1 MIIKINL
8 NKENKQQN
16 SKMIKS
22 NDFGFH
28 HIFVNPSYS
37 STTSSTHKK
46 EYDATN
52 NKLTFVLLHGTGG
65 NEEDLI
71 FLGKEIGPN
80 ASILS
85 PRGKV
90 LENGMPRFFRRL
102 SEGLF
107 DIEDLKFRTHE
118 LADFIQKCS
127 LHYKFDLNQTIAVG
141 FSNGANIATS
151 ILLLRPEILQGTI
164 LFRAM
169 IPLIPNP
176 LPDLS
181 TKKILLAA
189 GLNDP
194 IVSRTETENLF
205 KLFQKTN
212 ANIILKWQNSS
223 HNLIQE
229 DLAVARKWISNNFS
243 F

>member
-1 MIIKINL
+1 
-8 NKENKQQN
+8 
-16 SKMIKS
+16 MIKS
-22 NDFGFH
+22 KDFGFN
-28 HIFVNPSYS
+28 HIFINSPSPS
-37 STTSSTHKK
+37 SSITNSSNNKK
-46 EYDATN
+46 EYDYTN
-52 NKLTFVLLHGTGG
+52 KKLTLVLLHGTGG
-65 NEEDLI
+65 TEEDLI
-71 FLGKEIGPN
+71 FLGKELEPT

-102 SEGLF
+102 AEGVF

-151 ILLLRPEILQGTI
+151 ILLLHPEMLQGAI

-169 IPLIPNP
+169 VPLVPNT

-181 TKKILLAA
+181 TKKILLSA
-189 GLNDP
+189 GVNDP
-194 IVSRTETENLF
+194 IVSRTETEDLYR
-205 KLFQKTN
+205 LFQKTN
-212 ANIILKWQNSS
+212 TNIVLKWQQSS
-223 HNLIQE
+223 HNLVQE
-229 DLAVARKWISNNFS
+229 DISIARKWISNNFS
-243 F
+243 ICI

>member
-1 MIIKINL
+1 
-8 NKENKQQN
+8 
-16 SKMIKS
+16 MIKS

-28 HIFVNPSYS
+28 HVFVHSSYS
-37 STTSSTHKK
+37 YTNSSNNKK
-46 EYDATN
+46 EYDDAN
-52 NKLTFVLLHGTGG
+52 KKLTLVLLHGTGG

-71 FLGKEIGPN
+71 LLGKKIEPN

-102 SEGLF
+102 SEGVF
-107 DIEDLKFRTHE
+107 DLKDLRIRSHE

-127 LHYKFDLNQTIAVG
+127 VYYKFDLERTIAIG
-141 FSNGANIATS
+141 FSNGANIAVS
-151 ILLLRPEILQGTI
+151 IFFLSPELFQGAI

-169 IPLIPNP
+169 VPFIPNS
-176 LPDLS
+176 LPNLLN
-181 TKKILLAA
+181 KRILISA
-189 GLNDP
+189 GLKDP
-194 IVSRTETENLF
+194 IVSKTETENLY

-212 ANIILKWQNSS
+212 ANTTLKWQPSS

-229 DLAVARKWISNNFS
+229 DILVAKQWMLNNFLY
-243 F
+243 

>member
-1 MIIKINL
+1 
-8 NKENKQQN
+8 
-16 SKMIKS
+16 MIKS

-28 HIFVNPSYS
+28 HIFVHSSYS
-37 STTSSTHKK
+37 YTNSSNNKK
-46 EYDATN
+46 EYDDAN
-52 NKLTFVLLHGTGG
+52 KKLTLVLLHGTGG

-71 FLGKEIGPN
+71 LLGKKIEPN

-102 SEGLF
+102 SEGVF
-107 DIEDLKFRTHE
+107 DLEDLRIRSHE

-127 LHYKFDLNQTIAVG
+127 VHYKFDLERTIAIG
-141 FSNGANIATS
+141 FSNGANIAVS
-151 ILLLRPEILQGTI
+151 IFFLRPELFQGAI

-169 IPLIPNP
+169 VPFIPNS
-176 LPDLS
+176 LPNLLN
-181 TKKILLAA
+181 KRILISA
-189 GLNDP
+189 GLKDP
-194 IVSRTETENLF
+194 IVSKTETENLY

-212 ANIILKWQNSS
+212 ANTTLKWQPSS

-229 DLAVARKWISNNFS
+229 DILVAKQWMLNNFS
-243 F
+243 Y